1 LEFPGNE
8 KPLWVT
14 ASNRKHMARV
24 GGKIDIFTHDP
35 SLKVVKINKP
45 LW

>member
-1 LEFPGNE
+1 MILE
-8 KPLWVT
+8 
-14 ASNRKHMARV
+14 NRYGLQHLIENTWPEL
-24 GGKIDIFTHDP
+24 GEKIDIFTHDP